1 MAGDQPTH
9 PSLRQAM
16 NRSLVSVWLLIA
28 LILVLLPGPAG
39 RLLLDLLGGLT
50 LLLLL
55 TPLILAGLG
64 LLAWRLLVNRL
75 RTCPRCGFS
84 SLRADPA
91 VCPACGWREDGPS
104 SEGSWPAAD
113 SAMGPLF
120 GLDGAEIPASDVT
133 ITVNAT
139 GVNED
144 SNQS

>member
-1 MAGDQPTH
+1 
-9 PSLRQAM
+9 M
-16 NRSLVSVWLLIA
+16 NRSLVSAWLLIA
-28 LILVLLPGPAG
+28 LVLVLLPGPAG

-75 RTCPRCGFS
+75 RTCPQCGVS

-91 VCPACGWREDGPS
+91 VCPACGWREDGLAS
-104 SEGSWPAAD
+104 DTTWSAD
-113 SAMGPLF
+113 SGMSSLL
-120 GLDGAEIPASDVT
+120 GLDAVEIPASDIT

-139 GVNED
+139 GVDND
-144 SNQS
+144 SDPS